1 MALSNYERV
10 GRALDVLKQE
20 LEPFVLREMKAKY
33 KDSWYQEVEEIFD
46 GGKSDRF
53 LTNDSK
59 NWDIHTLLTIM
70 QVKWFDVFSKVLG
83 KSEKNIVFAL
93 KDQRNNWAH
102 QQTFSTEDAYRVFDN
117 VDLLLQAI
125 SSPESS
131 RIGQEKQELLRI
143 RFNEQARKEARK
155 KVTVKIKSETASGLK
170 PWREV
175 ITPHPD
181 VANGSYNQA
190 EFAADLWEVF
200 LGRGS
205 SEYLDPVDFYQRTFL
220 TNGLNDLIENALK
233 RLSGKGGEPVI
244 ELQTN
249 FGGGKTHSMLALYH
263 LFSGVSPN
271 KLIGID
277 ALLTEKKLS
286 VPGNVNRVVIVG
298 NKIPPGK
305 PDIKNDGTVVNTL
318 WGEIA
323 YQLGGKD
330 AYEFIA
336 ESDRS
341 STNPGDALKVLF
353 EKYAPCL
360 ILIDE
365 WVAYAR
371 GFYTVNDLPAG
382 TFDTQFTF
390 AQTLSESVKNAAG
403 ALLVV
408 SVPASDN
415 EIGGEGGQES
425 LNRLKNA
432 IGRVHHSWAPATAEE
447 GFEIVRK
454 RLFQQTGI
462 EYKALEAV
470 VRAFSDL
477 YQGQAAEFPAE
488 CKEAD
493 YRRRLERAYPIHPD
507 LFEKLYSTWSSLDRF
522 QRTRGVLRLMASVI
536 YSLWSKD
543 DRSLMILSGTIPID
557 DPDVKSELTRYLTD
571 NWKPVIDKDVD
582 GEYSLPRKLDDE
594 NTNLGKYSASRR
606 VARAIYMG
614 SAPLQQIGQKG
625 IEEKEI
631 KLGCVQPGEYPATF
645 GDALRRLSDNAT
657 FLYVDNKR
665 FWYSTQPTVRK
676 LAEDRAGEIDTY
688 DVWEEIRNR
697 VSINIAGKGDFE
709 KIHCMPNGGADIA
722 DEPSARLVVIHP
734 EKTHLKNDDNSPA
747 ISHAKEILENRGT
760 GARYFKNTIV
770 FLAADETRLK
780 ELNTSVRKYLAWQSI
795 LNDKETLNLS
805 VLQIR
810 QGEEQRKHEDDSISI
825 RLVESFC
832 WLIYPYQS
840 EPKDP
845 VRWTA
850 ARLQG
855 NEPLAVRAA
864 ARLKNDGQ
872 LVAQFGG
879 VSLRIEIDKVPLWRG
894 NHILLKQIQDD
905 FFQYTYLPRL
915 KNAGV
920 LLKAVADGVQ
930 LITWKHDS
938 FAYAE
943 AWDADK
949 QRYKGLKAGQ
959 VIYPVVNEN
968 TVIVKPDIAQKQLDE
983 ETKPEGQGQNP
994 ETPAGDDGKGVPTGS
1009 TKPDTQVKAYKRFW
1023 GTVQLD
1029 PLMPNKE
1036 IGKLSEEVIQHLSGL
1051 VGSEVVL
1058 KLDIDISVEE
1068 GIPEDIRKIVMENCN
1083 TLKIDHGFEEE

>member
-10 GRALDVLKQE
+10 GRALEVLKTE
-20 LEPFVLREMKAKY
+20 LEPFVVREMKAEY
-33 KDSWYQEVEEIFD
+33 KGRWFDEIYDIFHGGRSEQFVTEDTKSWDAQ
-46 GGKSDRF
+46 
-53 LTNDSK
+53 
-59 NWDIHTLLTIM
+59 TLLTIL
-70 QVKWFDVFSKVLG
+70 QAKWNEVFSKVLG
-83 KSEKNIVFAL
+83 KSERNLVFAL

-102 QQTFSTEDAYRVFDN
+102 QQTFSTDDTYRVFDN
-117 VDLLLQAI
+117 VELLLAAI

-131 RIGQEKQELLRI
+131 GIGQEKQELLRI

-181 VANGSYNQA
+181 VADGSYNQA

-233 RLSGKGGEPVI
+233 RLSGTGGEPVI

-263 LFSGVSPN
+263 LFSGISPN
-271 KLIGID
+271 KLSGID
-277 ALLTEKKLS
+277 ALLTEKTLS
-286 VPGNVNRVVIVG
+286 VPAYVKRVVLVG

-305 PDIKNDGTVVNTL
+305 PDIKKDGTVVNTL

-323 YQLGGKD
+323 YQLGGKE
-330 AYEFIA
+330 AYNFIA
-336 ESDRS
+336 ESDKT

-353 EKYAPCL
+353 EKYSPCL

-408 SVPASDN
+408 SIPSSDN
-415 EIGGEGGQES
+415 EIGGEGGQEA

-462 EYKALEAV
+462 EYKALESV

-477 YQGQAAEFPAE
+477 YQSQSTEFPAE

-507 LFEKLYSTWSSLDRF
+507 LFEKLYGTWSSLDRF
-522 QRTRGVLRLMASVI
+522 QRTRGVLRLMASAI

-582 GEYSLPRKLDDE
+582 GEYSIPRKLDNE
-594 NTNLGKYSASRR
+594 NTNLGKYSATRR
-606 VARAIYMG
+606 VARTIYMG

-631 KLGCVQPGEYPATF
+631 KLGCVQPGEFPATF

-657 FLYVDNKR
+657 FLYIDNKR

-676 LAEDRAGEIDTY
+676 LAEDRAGEIDIF

-697 VSINIAGKGDFE
+697 VSKNIASKGDFE

-734 EKTHLKNDDNSPA
+734 EKTHLKNNDNSPA
-747 ISHAKEILENRGT
+747 IIHAKEILENRGT

-770 FLAADETRLK
+770 FLAADETRMK

-795 LNDKETLNLS
+795 LDDKETLNLS

-825 RLVESFC
+825 RLLESFC

-840 EPKDP
+840 EPNNP
-845 VRWTA
+845 VSWTA
-850 ARLQG
+850 VRLQG
-855 NEPLAVRAA
+855 NDPLAVRSAG
-864 ARLKNDGQ
+864 RLKNDGQ
-872 LVAQFGG
+872 LVDQFGG
-879 VSLRIEIDKVPLWRG
+879 ASLRVEIDKVPLWRR
-894 NHILLKQIQDD
+894 NHILLKQLQDD

-915 KNAGV
+915 KNVGV
-920 LLKAVADGVQ
+920 LLKAIADGVQ

-959 VIYPVVNEN
+959 VIYPVVDDSS
-968 TVIVKPDIAQKQLDE
+968 VIVQPDIAQKQIDE
-983 ETKPEGQGQNP
+983 ETKPEGQAPKP
-994 ETPAGDDGKGVPTGS
+994 ETPRSEDGKLGSTGS
-1009 TKPDTQVKAYKRFW
+1009 KKPDNKEKTYKRFW
-1023 GTVQLD
+1023 GTVELD

-1036 IGKLSEEVIQHLSGL
+1036 IGKLSEEIIQHLSGL
-1051 VGSEVVL
+1051 VGSKVVL
-1058 KLDIDISVEE
+1058 KLDIDISVDE
-1068 GIPEDIRKIVMENCN
+1068 GIPEDVRKTVMENCN
-1083 TLKIDHGFEEE
+1083 TLKVEHGFEEE

>member
-10 GRALDVLKQE
+10 GRALEVLKTE
-20 LEPFVLREMKAKY
+20 LEPFVVREMKAEY
-33 KDSWYQEVEEIFD
+33 KNNWYSEVKEIFE
-46 GGKSDRF
+46 GGKSDKF
-53 LTNDSK
+53 LTDNP
-59 NWDIHTLLTIM
+59 NTWDIHTLLTIM
-70 QVKWFDVFSKVLG
+70 QVKWFEVFSKVLG
-83 KSEKNIVFAL
+83 KSEKNLVFAL

-102 QQTFSTEDAYRVFDN
+102 QQTFSTDDTYRVFDN
-117 VDLLLQAI
+117 VELLLAAI

-131 RIGQEKQELLRI
+131 SIGQEKQELLRI

-155 KVTVKIKSETASGLK
+155 KVTVKIKSETPSGLK

-181 VANGSYNQA
+181 VADGSYNQA

-220 TNGLNDLIENALK
+220 TNGLTDLIENALK

-271 KLIGID
+271 KLSGID
-277 ALLTEKKLS
+277 ALLTEKKHS
-286 VPGNVNRVVIVG
+286 VPENVKRVVIVG

-305 PDIKNDGTVVNTL
+305 PDVKKDGTVVNTL

-323 YQLGGKD
+323 YQLGGKK
-330 AYEFIA
+330 AYDFIA
-336 ESDRS
+336 ESDKS

-353 EKYAPCL
+353 EKNSPCL

-371 GFYTVNDLPAG
+371 GFYTVDDLPAG

-408 SVPASDN
+408 SIPASDN
-415 EIGGEGGQES
+415 EIGGEGGQEA

-454 RLFQQTGI
+454 RLFQHTGI
-462 EYKALEAV
+462 DYKALEAV

-477 YQGQAAEFPAE
+477 YQNQSAEFPAE

-493 YRRRLERAYPIHPD
+493 YRRRIERAYPIHPD

-582 GEYSLPRKLDDE
+582 GEYSLPRKLDNE
-594 NTNLGKYSASRR
+594 NTNLGKYSATRR
-606 VARAIYMG
+606 VARTIYMG

-631 KLGCVQPGEYPATF
+631 KLGCVQPGEFPATF

-657 FLYVDNKR
+657 FLYIDNKR

-676 LAEDRAGEIDTY
+676 LAEDRAGEIDMY
-688 DVWEEIRNR
+688 EVWDEIQTR
-697 VSINIAGKGDFE
+697 VSKNISSKGDFE
-709 KIHCMPNGGADIA
+709 KVHCMPSSGADIA
-722 DEPSARLVVIHP
+722 DEPSARLVVLHP
-734 EKTHLKNDDNSPA
+734 EKTHLKNDNNSQA
-747 ISHAKEILENRGT
+747 LVHAKEILENRGT

-770 FLAADETRLK
+770 FLAADETRLR
-780 ELNTSVRKYLAWQSI
+780 ELISSVRKYLAWQSI
-795 LNDKETLNLS
+795 IDDKETLNLS

-825 RLVESFC
+825 RLVETFC

-840 EPKDP
+840 EPKSQMS
-845 VRWTA
+845 WA
-850 ARLQG
+850 AVRLQG
-855 NEPLAVRAA
+855 NDPLAVRAA
-864 ARLKNDGQ
+864 SRLKNDGQ
-872 LVAQFGG
+872 LVAHFGG
-879 VSLRIEIDKVPLWRG
+879 ASLRIEVDKVPLWRG
-894 NHILLKQIQDD
+894 NHILVKQLQED

-915 KNAGV
+915 KNTGV
-920 LLKAVADGVQ
+920 LLNAIADGIQ
-930 LITWKHDS
+930 LITWIHDS

-943 AWDADK
+943 AWDEGK
-949 QRYKGLKAGQ
+949 QRYIGLKTGQ
-959 VIYPVVNEN
+959 VIYPAADDNS
-968 TVIVKPDIAQKQLDE
+968 VIVKPDIAQKQIDE
-983 ETKPEGQGQNP
+983 ETEPKGQLPKPEIP
-994 ETPAGDDGKGVPTGS
+994 EGDDGTGVPTGS
-1009 TKPDTQVKAYKRFW
+1009 TKQKGKEKTYKRFW

-1029 PLMPNKE
+1029 PLMPNRE
-1036 IGKLSEEVIQHLSGL
+1036 IGKLSEEIIQHLSGL

-1068 GIPEDIRKIVMENCN
+1068 GIPEDVRKIVMENCN
-1083 TLKIDHGFEEE
+1083 TLKVEHGFEEE